1 MSIVPVIAVYASVMK
16 ALGRPLSFP
25 GSAWTS
31 LYQVTESGHMASAA
45 LWAATE
51 PRCANQAYNITN
63 GDNFRW
69 QHVWP
74 AIARV
79 FDMPAAGPEPLRLVD
94 FMADKAPL
102 WDDLVRRHGLKPY
115 RFEEVV
121 AWPFGDYVFNCNWD
135 VMTST
140 VKARRHGFHEVV
152 DSEEMFARLLKKFR
166 DERIVP

>member
-1 MSIVPVIAVYASVMK
+1 
-16 ALGRPLSFP
+16 
-25 GSAWTS
+25 
-31 LYQVTESGHMASAA
+31 MASAA

-79 FDMPAAGPEPLRLVD
+79 FEMPAGGPEPLRLVD

-102 WDDLVRRHGLKPY
+102 WEELVRKHGLKPY

-140 VKARRHGFHEVV
+140 VKARQHGFHDVV
-152 DSEEMFARLLKKFR
+152 CSEEMFARLLKRFR